1 MVRRLR
7 RMETSTAE
15 TQENV
20 ESFQSVQRKRSGFR
34 EKNRNVSEIDKAVDG
49 RENIINRI
57 ADKVYD
63 LNEGARRA
71 APGVD
76 LEDGAG
82 RGVDPRPA
90 EPEKAPV
97 RREGG
102 RDDGPVPPERLE
114 AGWLSGE
121 PLPARPAAEW
131 IAGGTEQAAVEAE
144 QTFGRAAPVIPAAEW
159 IAGGETPAR
168 IPAEEPRASV
178 PPASEEMRWAE
189 QADRAFRRDSRR
201 YDGGFYLY

>member
-1 MVRRLR
+1 
-7 RMETSTAE
+7 MEASAAE

-20 ESFQSVQRKRSGFR
+20 ESFRSVQRKRSGFR
-34 EKNRNVSEIDKAVDG
+34 EKNRNVSGIDKTVDG

-57 ADKVYD
+57 TDKVYD

-90 EPEKAPV
+90 EPEKA
-97 RREGG
+97 
-102 RDDGPVPPERLE
+102 PVPPERLE

-168 IPAEEPRASV
+168 IPAGEPRSSV

>member
-7 RMETSTAE
+7 RMETSAAE

-20 ESFQSVQRKRSGFR
+20 ENFQSVQRKRNDFR
-34 EKNRNVSEIDKAVDG
+34 RKNRNISEIDKAVDG

-71 APGVD
+71 APGAD

-168 IPAEEPRASV
+168 IPAEELRSSA

>member
-1 MVRRLR
+1 M
-7 RMETSTAE
+7 TS
-15 TQENV
+15 V
-20 ESFQSVQRKRSGFR
+20 
-34 EKNRNVSEIDKAVDG
+34 G
-49 RENIINRI
+49 RDR
-57 ADKVYD
+57 
-63 LNEGARRA
+63 
-71 APGVD
+71 
-76 LEDGAG
+76 
-82 RGVDPRPA
+82 
-90 EPEKAPV
+90 
-97 RREGG
+97 G

-168 IPAEEPRASV
+168 IPAEELRSSA

>member
-7 RMETSTAE
+7 RMEVSAAE
-15 TQENV
+15 MQEDVGTFQSIRRKRNDFREKSRNISEIDRAVDGQENV
-20 ESFQSVQRKRSGFR
+20 
-34 EKNRNVSEIDKAVDG
+34 
-49 RENIINRI
+49 INQI
-57 ADKVYD
+57 TDKVYD

-82 RGVDPRPA
+82 QGVDPRPTEA
-90 EPEKAPV
+90 EEAPV
-97 RREGG
+97 RRDGG

-114 AGWLSGE
+114 VGWLSGE

-131 IAGGTEQAAVEAE
+131 IADGTERAAVEAE
-144 QTFGRAAPVIPAAEW
+144 RTFGRAAPAIPAAEW
-159 IAGGETPAR
+159 IAAGETPAR
-168 IPAEEPRASV
+168 IPAEEPRSSV

>member
-1 MVRRLR
+1 M
-7 RMETSTAE
+7 
-15 TQENV
+15 N
-20 ESFQSVQRKRSGFR
+20 G
-34 EKNRNVSEIDKAVDG
+34 
-49 RENIINRI
+49 
-57 ADKVYD
+57 VYD

-71 APGVD
+71 APGVEP
-76 LEDGAG
+76 EDGAG

-90 EPEKAPV
+90 ESEETPV
-97 RREGG
+97 RRDGG

-131 IAGGTEQAAVEAE
+131 IADGTERAAVETE
-144 QTFGRAAPVIPAAEW
+144 RTFDRAAPAIPAAEW
-159 IAGGETPAR
+159 IPGGETPAR
-168 IPAEEPRASV
+168 IPEETISSV

>member
-1 MVRRLR
+1 
-7 RMETSTAE
+7 METSAAE
-15 TQENV
+15 TQGNIENFR
-20 ESFQSVQRKRSGFR
+20 SAKQKRSSSN
-34 EKNRNVSEIDKAVDG
+34 EKSRNVSEIDGSVDDQK
-49 RENIINRI
+49 NIINRI
-57 ADKVYD
+57 VNGVYD

-76 LEDGAG
+76 PEDGAG

-90 EPEKAPV
+90 EPGEAPI
-97 RREGG
+97 RRDGG
-102 RDDGPVPPERLE
+102 RDDAPVPQERLE

-131 IAGGTEQAAVEAE
+131 IADGTERAAVEAGR
-144 QTFGRAAPVIPAAEW
+144 TFGRAASAVPAAEW

-168 IPAEEPRASV
+168 IPAEEPASSV

-189 QADRAFRRDSRR
+189 RADRAFRRDSRR
-201 YDGGFYLY
+201 YDGGFNLY

>member
-7 RMETSTAE
+7 RMETSAAE

-20 ESFQSVQRKRSGFR
+20 ENFQSVQRKRNDFR
-34 EKNRNVSEIDKAVDG
+34 RKNRNISEIDKAVDG

-71 APGVD
+71 APGVA
-76 LEDGAG
+76 LEDGDG

-90 EPEKAPV
+90 APEETAV
-97 RREGG
+97 RRDRG

-131 IAGGTEQAAVEAE
+131 IAGGSEQAAVEAE

-168 IPAEEPRASV
+168 IPAEELRSSA

>member
-7 RMETSTAE
+7 RMETSAAE

-20 ESFQSVQRKRSGFR
+20 DTFQNQRKKRSGFH

-49 RENIINRI
+49 RENIINQI
-57 ADKVYD
+57 ADRAYD

-76 LEDGAG
+76 LEDGDG

-144 QTFGRAAPVIPAAEW
+144 QTFGRAAPVITAAEW
-159 IAGGETPAR
+159 IPGGETPAR
-168 IPAEEPRASV
+168 IPAEEPRSSV

>member
-7 RMETSTAE
+7 RMETSAAE

-20 ESFQSVQRKRSGFR
+20 ENFQSVQRKRSDFHK
-34 EKNRNVSEIDKAVDG
+34 KNRNISEIDKAVDG

-90 EPEKAPV
+90 ESEKAPV

-144 QTFGRAAPVIPAAEW
+144 RTFGRTAPAIPAAEW

-168 IPAEEPRASV
+168 IPAEEPRSSV

>member
-7 RMETSTAE
+7 RMEMSAAE
-15 TQENV
+15 TQGNV
-20 ESFQSVQRKRSGFR
+20 DGFQNTQRKRSDFH
-34 EKNRNVSEIDKAVDG
+34 EKSRNVSEIDKPVYEQ
-49 RENIINRI
+49 ENIINRI
-57 ADKVYD
+57 TNKVYS

-71 APGVD
+71 VPGVD

-90 EPEKAPV
+90 EPEEAHV
-97 RREGG
+97 RRDGG

-131 IAGGTEQAAVEAE
+131 IADGTERAAVEAE
-144 QTFGRAAPVIPAAEW
+144 QTFGRAAPAIPAAEW

-168 IPAEEPRASV
+168 IPAEEPGSSV
-178 PPASEEMRWAE
+178 PPSSEEMRWAE